1 MINVIRKKGIN
12 PMTKAVLHWIQWT
25 RVSTVVETALA
36 KKMARG
42 GTYSVGEASGVMLD
56 FPQFIIDE
64 LLNGNAVRV
73 AGLGEF
79 KLKVSAKAD
88 ADPEKVSTRGAQVSI
103 LFEADKELASR
114 LQNEAEFKIV
124 TTPTPEGQSDAD
136 SAVTPSEGEGTGEG
150 SGSGEGQG
158 EGSGEGQGGND
169 LHPTSEDEF
178 TLAATTGTGVESVE
192 GAGTVQ
198 RGEQATLTA
207 TVTEGYTFDGWY
219 DGETKVSGDNP
230 YTLTMPASNL
240 SLEARATQNG
250 SGGDDGNG
258 NLEG

>member
-1 MINVIRKKGIN
+1 MINVIKKKGAN
-12 PMTKAVLHWIQWT
+12 PITKQVLHFIQWT
-25 RVSTVVETALA
+25 RVSTVLETALA

-88 ADPEKVSTRGAQVSI
+88 PDPEKVSTRGAQVSV
-103 LFEADKELASR
+103 LFEADPELQSR

-124 TTPTPEGQSDAD
+124 TTPTPEGQKDAD
-136 SAVTPSEGEGTGEG
+136 GAETPTGNEGETTGDNTQTG
-150 SGSGEGQG
+150 DNTGDDN
-158 EGSGEGQGGND
+158 QGGNGGGNTD
-169 LHPTSEDEF
+169 
-178 TLAATTGTGVESVE
+178 
-192 GAGTVQ
+192 
-198 RGEQATLTA
+198 
-207 TVTEGYTFDGWY
+207 
-219 DGETKVSGDNP
+219 
-230 YTLTMPASNL
+230 
-240 SLEARATQNG
+240 
-250 SGGDDGNG
+250 GGDDE

>member
-1 MINVIRKKGIN
+1 MINVIKKKGAN
-12 PMTKAVLHWIQWT
+12 PITKQVLHFIPWT

-88 ADPEKVSTRGAQVSI
+88 PDPEKVSTRGAQVSV
-103 LFEADKELASR
+103 LFEADDELKSR
-114 LQNEAEFKIV
+114 LQNEAEFTIV
-124 TTPTPEGQSDAD
+124 TTPTPEGQKDAD
-136 SAVTPSEGEGTGEG
+136 SAETPTGNEGETTGDNTQTDDDTTTG
-150 SGSGEGQG
+150 
-158 EGSGEGQGGND
+158 GGN
-169 LHPTSEDEF
+169 T
-178 TLAATTGTGVESVE
+178 
-192 GAGTVQ
+192 
-198 RGEQATLTA
+198 
-207 TVTEGYTFDGWY
+207 
-219 DGETKVSGDNP
+219 
-230 YTLTMPASNL
+230 
-240 SLEARATQNG
+240 
-250 SGGDDGNG
+250 GGDDDA

>member
-1 MINVIRKKGIN
+1 MINVIKKKGAN
-12 PMTKAVLHWIQWT
+12 PITKQVLHFIQWT
-25 RVSTVVETALA
+25 RVSTVLETALA

-88 ADPEKVSTRGAQVSI
+88 PDPEKVSTRGAQVSV
-103 LFEADKELASR
+103 LFEADPELQSR

-124 TTPTPEGQSDAD
+124 TTPTPEGQKDAD
-136 SAVTPSEGEGTGEG
+136 SAETPTGNEGETTGDNTGTQTGDNTQTGG
-150 SGSGEGQG
+150 SDN
-158 EGSGEGQGGND
+158 QGGNGGGNTD
-169 LHPTSEDEF
+169 GDE
-178 TLAATTGTGVESVE
+178 
-192 GAGTVQ
+192 
-198 RGEQATLTA
+198 
-207 TVTEGYTFDGWY
+207 
-219 DGETKVSGDNP
+219 
-230 YTLTMPASNL
+230 
-240 SLEARATQNG
+240 
-250 SGGDDGNG
+250 